1 MLLALSRAALRPSSR
16 LVLARRGLASMG
28 ASQPWINPQ
37 NVPQGESLAKYG
49 RDLTAVARAGDL
61 DPVIG
66 REDAIRR
73 ATQILS
79 RRTKNNPILIGEPGV
94 GKTAVAEGLAQRIA
108 LGEVPDS
115 LKDKKVVAL
124 DLAALVAGAKFRGEF
139 EERLKAVLKDVDESQ
154 GQVIL
159 FIDEL
164 HTLVGA
170 GGNEGSTDAANML
183 KPALA
188 RGALHCMGAT
198 TLDEYRKYIEKDAA
212 LARRFQPVL
221 ISEPSVEDT
230 VTILRGLKEK
240 YEVHHGVR
248 IADSTLV
255 GAGGNEGST
264 DAANMLKPALARGAL
279 HCMGATTLDEYRK
292 YIEKDAALAR
302 RFQPVLISEPSVED
316 TVTILRGLKEK
327 YEVHHGVRI
336 ADSTLVGAGGNEG
349 STDAANMLKPALA
362 RGALHCM
369 GATTL
374 DEYRKYIEKDAAL
387 ARRFQPVLISEPSVE
402 DTVTILRGLKEKYE
416 VHHGVRIADST
427 LVGAGGNEGSTD
439 AANMLKPALARGALH
454 CMGATTLDEYRK
466 YIEKDAALARR
477 FQPVLISEP
486 SVEDTVTILR
496 GLKEKYEVH
505 HGVRI
510 ADSTLVGAGGN
521 EGSTDA
527 ANMLKPALAR
537 GALHCMGATT
547 LDEYRKY
554 IEKDAALAR
563 RFQPVLISEPSVED
577 TVTILRGL
585 KEKYEVHHGV
595 RIADSALVAAATLAN
610 RYLTERKMP
619 DKAIDLMDEAASRLR
634 LQQESK
640 PEPIEKLDREIILRR
655 IEIEALRKET
665 DAASKK
671 RMAALEEEVKKA
683 SEELRVLMDEWNA
696 EKHKLEEMQQAKRK
710 LEEARRDLVAAQNT
724 GNYARAGELMHSVIP
739 KLEAEVVAQ
748 TTGIP
753 ASTLMEGEKQRLLKM
768 EDQLNQ
774 HVIGQEEAVKAVSD
788 CVRLARAGL
797 HAHNRPLDSA
807 GANPHRH
814 VGIHGEIQLV
824 LFDEFEKAHRDVSNM
839 LLQVLDE
846 GRLTD
851 SQGRVVDFRNT
862 VIILTSNLGS
872 EILAG
877 LPEGA
882 PSSMAESEVVSVV
895 RSHYAPEFLNRID
908 ELVLFNRLKREDIRS
923 IVDLQLRQVD
933 ALLEEKE
940 LAMKV
945 DTEAEDWLADAGY
958 SPLYGARPLKRLI
971 QQYVLNPMA
980 VKLLEGSVA
989 PGQSL
994 VVRANPTFDED
1005 LVKNAKTAKPLL
1017 RFGRVRKH

>member
-1 MLLALSRAALRPSSR
+1 MQALLRVGRGRVPLRTSPI
-16 LVLARRGLASMG
+16 LHLARRNFASMG
-28 ASQPWINPQ
+28 QPQTWINPQ
-37 NVPQGESLAKYG
+37 NVPQGESLKKYG
-49 RDLTAVARAGDL
+49 RDLTEIAKAGNL

-66 REDAIRR
+66 REDSIRR

-108 LGEVPDS
+108 LGEVPNS

-139 EERLKAVLKDVDESQ
+139 EERLKAVLHDVDQSD
-154 GQVIL
+154 GNVIL

-221 ISEPSVEDT
+221 ISEP
-230 VTILRGLKEK
+230 G
-240 YEVHHGVR
+240 
-248 IADSTLV
+248 
-255 GAGGNEGST
+255 
-264 DAANMLKPALARGAL
+264 
-279 HCMGATTLDEYRK
+279 
-292 YIEKDAALAR
+292 
-302 RFQPVLISEPSVED
+302 
-316 TVTILRGLKEK
+316 
-327 YEVHHGVRI
+327 
-336 ADSTLVGAGGNEG
+336 
-349 STDAANMLKPALA
+349 
-362 RGALHCM
+362 
-369 GATTL
+369 
-374 DEYRKYIEKDAAL
+374 
-387 ARRFQPVLISEPSVE
+387 
-402 DTVTILRGLKEKYE
+402 
-416 VHHGVRIADST
+416 
-427 LVGAGGNEGSTD
+427 
-439 AANMLKPALARGALH
+439 
-454 CMGATTLDEYRK
+454 
-466 YIEKDAALARR
+466 
-477 FQPVLISEP
+477 
-486 SVEDTVTILR
+486 
-496 GLKEKYEVH
+496 
-505 HGVRI
+505 
-510 ADSTLVGAGGN
+510 
-521 EGSTDA
+521 
-527 ANMLKPALAR
+527 
-537 GALHCMGATT
+537 
-547 LDEYRKY
+547 
-554 IEKDAALAR
+554 
-563 RFQPVLISEPSVED
+563 VED

-610 RYLTERKMP
+610 RFLTERKMP

-683 SEELRVLMDEWNA
+683 SKELSELMDEWNA
-696 EKHKLEEMQQAKRK
+696 EKLKLEDMQQAKRK
-710 LEEARRDLVAAQNT
+710 LEEARRDLIAAHNA

-739 KLEAEVVAQ
+739 KLEAIVAHDEQEEEESKTTGKTSRTSLGDAVTADHVAEVVAQ

-768 EDQLNQ
+768 ESHLNQ
-774 HVIGQEEAVKAVSD
+774 CVVGQEEAVIAVSN
-788 CVRLARAGL
+788 CIRLARAGL
-797 HAHNRPLDSA
+797 HAHNRPLGVFMFLGPTGVGKTELTKSLSEFLFQTPHALTRIDMSEYMEKFNVSRLV
-807 GANPHRH
+807 GAAP
-814 VGIHGEIQLV
+814 GYIGFEEGGQLTEAVRRRPYQVV
-824 LFDEFEKAHRDVSNM
+824 LFDEFEKAHHDVSNI

-851 SQGRVVDFRNT
+851 SQGRLVDFRNT

-882 PSSMAESEVVSVV
+882 PSDMAEADVLNVV
-895 RSHYAPEFLNRID
+895 RSHYSPEFLNRID
-908 ELVLFNRLKREDIRS
+908 ELVLFNRLKRENIRS
-923 IVDLQLRQVD
+923 IADLQLRQVD
-933 ALLEEKE
+933 QLLEEKD
-940 LAMKV
+940 LSMKI
-945 DTEAEDWLADAGY
+945 DLDAKNWLADAGY
-958 SPLYGARPLKRLI
+958 SPQYGARPLKRLI
-971 QQYVLNPMA
+971 QQYLLNPMA
-980 VKLLEGSVA
+980 VKLLEGAAA
-989 PGQSL
+989 PGQVL
-994 VVRANPTFDED
+994 HVKANPMYDEEVLKD
-1005 LVKNAKTAKPLL
+1005 PKTARPLL
-1017 RFGRVRKH
+1017 ITVE

>member
-1 MLLALSRAALRPSSR
+1 MLRVSRVALGRRAPLRAP
-16 LVLARRGLASMG
+16 LARAMASVG
-28 ASQPWINPQ
+28 GQQPWINPE
-37 NVPQGESLAKYG
+37 NVPRGESLRKYG
-49 RDLTAVARAGDL
+49 RDLTAIAKAGDL

-108 LGEVPDS
+108 QGEVPDS
-115 LKDKKVVAL
+115 LKDKQVVAL

-154 GQVIL
+154 GQTIL

-230 VTILRGLKEK
+230 I
-240 YEVHHGVR
+240 
-248 IADSTLV
+248 
-255 GAGGNEGST
+255 
-264 DAANMLKPALARGAL
+264 
-279 HCMGATTLDEYRK
+279 
-292 YIEKDAALAR
+292 
-302 RFQPVLISEPSVED
+302 
-316 TVTILRGLKEK
+316 
-327 YEVHHGVRI
+327 
-336 ADSTLVGAGGNEG
+336 
-349 STDAANMLKPALA
+349 
-362 RGALHCM
+362 
-369 GATTL
+369 
-374 DEYRKYIEKDAAL
+374 
-387 ARRFQPVLISEPSVE
+387 
-402 DTVTILRGLKEKYE
+402 
-416 VHHGVRIADST
+416 
-427 LVGAGGNEGSTD
+427 
-439 AANMLKPALARGALH
+439 
-454 CMGATTLDEYRK
+454 
-466 YIEKDAALARR
+466 
-477 FQPVLISEP
+477 
-486 SVEDTVTILR
+486 
-496 GLKEKYEVH
+496 
-505 HGVRI
+505 
-510 ADSTLVGAGGN
+510 
-521 EGSTDA
+521 
-527 ANMLKPALAR
+527 
-537 GALHCMGATT
+537 
-547 LDEYRKY
+547 
-554 IEKDAALAR
+554 
-563 RFQPVLISEPSVED
+563 
-577 TVTILRGL
+577 TILRGL

-683 SEELRVLMDEWNA
+683 SEELRELMDEWNA

-710 LEEARRDLVAAQNT
+710 LEEARRDLVAAQNA

-739 KLEAEVVAQ
+739 KLEAEVAHDELEEEETKKAAKKSRTALGDAVTADHVAEVVAQ

-768 EDQLNQ
+768 EDHINQ
-774 HVIGQEEAVKAVSD
+774 HVIGQDEAVKAVSN

-797 HAHNRPLDSA
+797 HTHNRPL
-807 GANPHRH
+807 GVFMFLGPTG
-814 VGIHGEIQLV
+814 VGKTELTKSLSEF
-824 LFDEFEKAHRDVSNM
+824 LFQTPQALTRIDMSEYMEKFNVSRLFEKAHRDVSNI

-851 SQGRVVDFRNT
+851 SQGRLVDFRNT

-872 EILAG
+872 DILAG

-882 PSSMAESEVVSVV
+882 PSSMAEADVMSVV

-908 ELVLFNRLKREDIRS
+908 ELVLFNRLRREDIRS

-940 LAMKV
+940 MTMKV
-945 DTEAEDWLADAGY
+945 DPEAEEWLAESGY

-971 QQYVLNPMA
+971 QQNVLNPMA
-980 VKLLEGSVA
+980 VKLLEGAVA
-989 PGQSL
+989 PGQTL
-994 VVRANPTFDED
+994 HVQANPTYDDE
-1005 LVKNAKTAKPLL
+1005 LVKDAKTAKPLL
-1017 RFGRVRKH
+1017 ITVE

>member
-1 MLLALSRAALRPSSR
+1 MLALSRAVVGRRMPLCTPSPALY
-16 LVLARRGLASMG
+16 LAHRGLASMG
-28 ASQPWINPQ
+28 QSQSWINPQ
-37 NVPQGESLAKYG
+37 NVPQGESLKKYG
-49 RDLTAVARAGDL
+49 RDLTEIAKAGNL

-66 REDAIRR
+66 REDSIRR

-139 EERLKAVLKDVDESQ
+139 EERLKAVLKDVDESD
-154 GQVIL
+154 GNVIL

-164 HTLVGA
+164 H
-170 GGNEGSTDAANML
+170 
-183 KPALA
+183 
-188 RGALHCMGAT
+188 
-198 TLDEYRKYIEKDAA
+198 
-212 LARRFQPVL
+212 
-221 ISEPSVEDT
+221 
-230 VTILRGLKEK
+230 
-240 YEVHHGVR
+240 
-248 IADSTLV
+248 
-255 GAGGNEGST
+255 
-264 DAANMLKPALARGAL
+264 
-279 HCMGATTLDEYRK
+279 
-292 YIEKDAALAR
+292 
-302 RFQPVLISEPSVED
+302 
-316 TVTILRGLKEK
+316 
-327 YEVHHGVRI
+327 
-336 ADSTLVGAGGNEG
+336 
-349 STDAANMLKPALA
+349 
-362 RGALHCM
+362 
-369 GATTL
+369 
-374 DEYRKYIEKDAAL
+374 
-387 ARRFQPVLISEPSVE
+387 
-402 DTVTILRGLKEKYE
+402 
-416 VHHGVRIADST
+416 
-427 LVGAGGNEGSTD
+427 
-439 AANMLKPALARGALH
+439 
-454 CMGATTLDEYRK
+454 
-466 YIEKDAALARR
+466 
-477 FQPVLISEP
+477 
-486 SVEDTVTILR
+486 
-496 GLKEKYEVH
+496 
-505 HGVRI
+505 
-510 ADSTLVGAGGN
+510 TLVGAGGN

-665 DAASKK
+665 DSASKK

-683 SEELRVLMDEWNA
+683 SDELRALMDEWNS
-696 EKHKLEEMQQAKRK
+696 EKHKLEEMQEAKRK
-710 LEEARRDLVAAQNT
+710 LEEARRDLVAAQNV
-724 GNYARAGELMHSVIP
+724 GNYSRAGELMHSVIP
-739 KLEAEVVAQ
+739 KLEAEVAHEEQVEEESKKSGKTSRTSLGDAVTADHVAEVVAQ

-768 EDQLNQ
+768 EDHLNQ
-774 HVIGQEEAVKAVSD
+774 HVIGQEGAVKAVSN

-797 HAHNRPLDSA
+797 HAHNRPLGVFMFLGPTGVGKTELTKSLSEFLFQSPQALTRIDMSEYMEKFNVSRLV
-807 GANPHRH
+807 GAAPGY
-814 VGIHGEIQLV
+814 VGFEEGGQLTEAVRRRPYQVV
-824 LFDEFEKAHRDVSNM
+824 LFDEFEKAHHDVSNI

-851 SQGRVVDFRNT
+851 SQGRLVDFRNT

-872 EILAG
+872 EILAR

-882 PSSMAESEVVSVV
+882 PSSVADADVMNVV

-923 IVDLQLRQVD
+923 IADLQLRQVD
-933 ALLEEKE
+933 QLLEEKE
-940 LAMKV
+940 LTMKV
-945 DTEAEDWLADAGY
+945 DPDAEDWLAEAGY

-971 QQYVLNPMA
+971 QQYLLNPMA
-980 VKLLEGSVA
+980 VKLLEGA
-989 PGQSL
+989 ACPGQVL
-994 VVRANPTFDED
+994 HVKANPKYEEE
-1005 LVKNAKTAKPLL
+1005 LVKDPKTAKPLL
-1017 RFGRVRKH
+1017 ISVD

>member
-1 MLLALSRAALRPSSR
+1 MLLALSRAALRPSSQ

-248 IADSTLV
+248 IADS
-255 GAGGNEGST
+255 
-264 DAANMLKPALARGAL
+264 
-279 HCMGATTLDEYRK
+279 
-292 YIEKDAALAR
+292 
-302 RFQPVLISEPSVED
+302 
-316 TVTILRGLKEK
+316 
-327 YEVHHGVRI
+327 
-336 ADSTLVGAGGNEG
+336 
-349 STDAANMLKPALA
+349 
-362 RGALHCM
+362 
-369 GATTL
+369 
-374 DEYRKYIEKDAAL
+374 
-387 ARRFQPVLISEPSVE
+387 
-402 DTVTILRGLKEKYE
+402 
-416 VHHGVRIADST
+416 
-427 LVGAGGNEGSTD
+427 
-439 AANMLKPALARGALH
+439 
-454 CMGATTLDEYRK
+454 
-466 YIEKDAALARR
+466 
-477 FQPVLISEP
+477 
-486 SVEDTVTILR
+486 
-496 GLKEKYEVH
+496 
-505 HGVRI
+505 
-510 ADSTLVGAGGN
+510 
-521 EGSTDA
+521 
-527 ANMLKPALAR
+527 
-537 GALHCMGATT
+537 
-547 LDEYRKY
+547 
-554 IEKDAALAR
+554 
-563 RFQPVLISEPSVED
+563 
-577 TVTILRGL
+577 
-585 KEKYEVHHGV
+585 
-595 RIADSALVAAATLAN
+595 ALVAAATLAN

-671 RMAALEEEVKKA
+671 RMVALEEEVKKA

-739 KLEAEVVAQ
+739 KLEAEVAHEEQEEEQIKKSATKSRTALGDAVTSDHVAEVVAQ

-807 GANPHRH
+807 SANPHRH

-882 PSSMAESEVVSVV
+882 PSSMAESEVLSVV

-945 DTEAEDWLADAGY
+945 DSEAEDWLADAGY

-1005 LVKNAKTAKPLL
+1005 LVKNAKPAKPLL
-1017 RFGRVRKH
+1017 ISAE

>member
-1 MLLALSRAALRPSSR
+1 
-16 LVLARRGLASMG
+16 MG
-28 ASQPWINPQ
+28 QQSQPWINPQ
-37 NVPQGESLAKYG
+37 NVPQGESLKKYG
-49 RDLTAVARAGDL
+49 RDLTDIAKSGNL

-66 REDAIRR
+66 REDTIRR

-79 RRTKNNPILIGEPGV
+79 RRTKNNPLLIGEPGV

-115 LKDKKVVAL
+115 LKDKQVVAL

-154 GQVIL
+154 GKIIL

-164 HTLVGA
+164 H
-170 GGNEGSTDAANML
+170 
-183 KPALA
+183 
-188 RGALHCMGAT
+188 
-198 TLDEYRKYIEKDAA
+198 
-212 LARRFQPVL
+212 
-221 ISEPSVEDT
+221 
-230 VTILRGLKEK
+230 
-240 YEVHHGVR
+240 
-248 IADSTLV
+248 
-255 GAGGNEGST
+255 
-264 DAANMLKPALARGAL
+264 
-279 HCMGATTLDEYRK
+279 
-292 YIEKDAALAR
+292 
-302 RFQPVLISEPSVED
+302 
-316 TVTILRGLKEK
+316 
-327 YEVHHGVRI
+327 
-336 ADSTLVGAGGNEG
+336 
-349 STDAANMLKPALA
+349 
-362 RGALHCM
+362 
-369 GATTL
+369 
-374 DEYRKYIEKDAAL
+374 
-387 ARRFQPVLISEPSVE
+387 
-402 DTVTILRGLKEKYE
+402 
-416 VHHGVRIADST
+416 
-427 LVGAGGNEGSTD
+427 
-439 AANMLKPALARGALH
+439 
-454 CMGATTLDEYRK
+454 
-466 YIEKDAALARR
+466 
-477 FQPVLISEP
+477 
-486 SVEDTVTILR
+486 
-496 GLKEKYEVH
+496 
-505 HGVRI
+505 
-510 ADSTLVGAGGN
+510 TLVGAGGN

-610 RYLTERKMP
+610 RYLTERKLP

-640 PEPIEKLDREIILRR
+640 PEPIEKLNREIILRR
-655 IEIEALRKET
+655 IEIEALRKEK

-683 SEELRVLMDEWNA
+683 SDELQKLMDEWNA

-710 LEEARRDLVAAQNT
+710 LEEARRDLVAAQNA

-739 KLEAEVVAQ
+739 ELEAEVAHEEQEEEEMKKAGKSRTALGDAVTGDHVAEVVAQ

-768 EDQLNQ
+768 EDHINQ
-774 HVIGQEEAVKAVSD
+774 HVIGQEEAVKAVSN
-788 CVRLARAGL
+788 CIRLARAGL
-797 HAHNRPLDSA
+797 HAHNRPLGVFMFLGPTGVGKTELTKSLSEFLFQTPQALTRIDMSEYMEKFNVSRLIGAPA
-807 GANPHRH
+807 GY
-814 VGIHGEIQLV
+814 VGYEEGGQLTEAVRRRPYQVV
-824 LFDEFEKAHRDVSNM
+824 LFDEFEKAHHEVSNI

-851 SQGRVVDFRNT
+851 SHGRLIDFRNT

-877 LPEGA
+877 LPEGS
-882 PSSMAESEVVSVV
+882 PSSMAEAGVMNVV
-895 RSHYAPEFLNRID
+895 RSHYSPEFLNRID
-908 ELVLFNRLKREDIRS
+908 ELVLFNRLKRDDIHS

-933 ALLEEKE
+933 GMLEEKE

-945 DTEAEDWLADAGY
+945 DPEAKDWLADVGY
-958 SPLYGARPLKRLI
+958 SALYGARPLKRLI
-971 QQYVLNPMA
+971 QQHVLNPMA
-980 VKLLEGSVA
+980 VKLLEGAVA
-989 PGQSL
+989 PGQVL
-994 VVRANPTFDED
+994 HVKVNPNYDDE
-1005 LVKNAKTAKPLL
+1005 LQKNAKTAKPLL
-1017 RFGRVRKH
+1017 ITVE